1 MLTIKNQ
8 SIRPWH
14 IPVFTRI
21 TITTTILLTQH
32 PVLHVKALCHLIGN
46 VSIHQLSGE
55 GQDIRHVTG
64 IQEIRQRW
72 GAPEC
77 PQHSAGVHAH
87 LLRKLH
93 GVAVCQLE
101 LWEVEEELAPW
112 GWGRQSP
119 FADNVKGVE
128 VGKAWWSDVAVGALD
143 LASTHWNVQQHCMKG
158 NEQSAAHG
166 ESTSKLKECLLSN
179 EQTT

>member
-64 IQEIRQRW
+64 IQEIWQRW